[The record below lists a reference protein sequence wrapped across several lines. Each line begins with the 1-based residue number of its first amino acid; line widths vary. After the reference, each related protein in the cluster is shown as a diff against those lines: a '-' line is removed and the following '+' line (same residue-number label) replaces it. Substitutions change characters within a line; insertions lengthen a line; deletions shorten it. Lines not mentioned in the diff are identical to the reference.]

1 MEFQVLGP
9 LQVREHGRALEL
21 GGRKLR
27 ALLAILLLRAGAVVS
42 SDQLIDGLWSGAEP
56 RSAQHLLHVYVSSL
70 RKALESAGGDGSRPV
85 LVTRAPGYVLEV
97 GRDALDSRR
106 FEGLLTEGRRL
117 LAIEDQEGAATVLR
131 EALVLWRGPA
141 FADFTYEPFAQAEI
155 ARLEE
160 LRLVALEERIEAD
173 LAMGLHLD
181 LIGELEALSADNP
194 LRERPRGQLMLA
206 LYRSAR
212 QADGGCW
219 SSSSVSSRVH
229 RFSAFSWRSFSRTP
243 GLSSAQLAGSDP
255 LCSRRESS

>member
-1 MEFQVLGP
+1 DE
-9 LQVREHGRALEL
+9 
-21 GGRKLR
+21 
-27 ALLAILLLRAGAVVS
+27 
-42 SDQLIDGLWSGAEP
+42 
-56 RSAQHLLHVYVSSL
+56 
-70 RKALESAGGDGSRPV
+70 
-85 LVTRAPGYVLEV
+85 
-97 GRDALDSRR
+97 LDSRR

-181 LIGELEALSADNP
+181 LLGELEALSADNP

-206 LYRSAR
+206 LCRPAR
-212 QADGGCW
+212 QADALEAYREGR
-219 SSSSVSSRVH
+219 RVLVEQLGIEPSPPLQ
-229 RFSAFSWRSFSRTP
+229 RLQQAILQQDP
-243 GLSSAQLAGSDP
+243 GLELSAARGKRPVVQQARKLVTVVVADLGDP
-255 LCSRRESS
+255 